1 MPQSKKIKR
10 KGGKGEKREEEGKEN
25 EKERGGGEKQAVE
38 LKLRWIDRR
47 KEGGRES
54 SRLAG
59 DLDGD

>member
-1 MPQSKKIKR
+1 MPQSKKKR
-10 KGGKGEKREEEGKEN
+10 KGGKGEKREEAGKEN

-47 KEGGRES
+47 GGGGGS